1 MHRLWPYWT
10 REGRWG
16 CVSAAGAATGVLAAV
31 SAGLRTLLLVAH
43 GSAAIIGVLL
53 TCRSAIETHD
63 PKPWAIP

>member
-1 MHRLWPYWT
+1 VHRLLAKWA

-31 SAGLRTLLLVAH
+31 GAGLRTLLAEH
-43 GSAAIIGVLL
+43 GNAAIIRVLL

-63 PKPWAIP
+63 PKPWVIP